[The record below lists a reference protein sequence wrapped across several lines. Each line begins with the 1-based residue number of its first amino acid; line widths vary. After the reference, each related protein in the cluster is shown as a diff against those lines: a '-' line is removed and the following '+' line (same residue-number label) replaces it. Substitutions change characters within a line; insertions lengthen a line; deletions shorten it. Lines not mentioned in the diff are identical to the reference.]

1 MEELICDFWV
11 VTDFKTLS
19 CTLLIFFFFAINS
32 NYHSRLHVLVSVHSS
47 CGVSI
52 LSFSQYPGWTLTP
65 DGSLFMATVN
75 DDAVGTYVCTPY
87 NSYGSMGPSGPT
99 KVILQVS
106 AHSRAPLSVGKLCI
120 TSPHFQCLKSACTQ
134 NYVFLIVT
142 SLDKASSLHKH
153 EMKQWG
159 NRWHF
164 KNF

>member
-1 MEELICDFWV
+1 M
-11 VTDFKTLS
+11 
-19 CTLLIFFFFAINS
+19 
-32 NYHSRLHVLVSVHSS
+32 LVSVHSS

-106 AHSRAPLSVGKLCI
+106 AHSRALLSVEKLCI
-120 TSPHFQCLKSACTQ
+120 TFPHFQCLKSACTFSQ
-134 NYVFLIVT
+134 T
-142 SLDKASSLHKH
+142 SLLPHLIKSPVYINMRYTF
-153 EMKQWG
+153 EMENVYNIYILDFSMREQMT
-159 NRWHF
+159 F
-164 KNF
+164 